1 MMMLKL
7 IEIVRSRTQSANSY
21 RKVRLK
27 RVRVKLLNRLVSS
40 EFIVVTLC
48 LLSIISSVSCLEAR
62 NNRPP
67 RFLIDNQHSEIV
79 LRLKEGPDTPV
90 GKMMLSSGF
99 GKILNFSSNQLTGSL
114 IYKLKGFDPDGDELD
129 FGVQSTYDSDV
140 IIVKNM
146 ENNEAG
152 IYLEKELDRE
162 VIN

>member
-99 GKILNFSSNQLTGSL
+99 W
-114 IYKLKGFDPDGDELD
+114 
-129 FGVQSTYDSDV
+129 
-140 IIVKNM
+140 
-146 ENNEAG
+146 
-152 IYLEKELDRE
+152 
-162 VIN
+162 